1 MLDLLQILRLSFF
14 SSETRIIFLENVGP
28 SDNVCE
34 NILDVL
40 NALAKNIHTRYIL
53 DVTNSG
59 TVTYVGVL
67 FSFLEQSRQYMEER
81 MM

>member
-1 MLDLLQILRLSFF
+1 MLDLLQILLLSFF
-14 SSETRIIFLENVGP
+14 SSETGILFQENVGL

-59 TVTYVGVL
+59 NLTQVSAL
-67 FSFLEQSRQYMEER
+67 HPISEQSIQHF
-81 MM
+81 